1 MNPRHV
7 VLVGLPG
14 VGKTT
19 VGSLVAEGLS
29 APLVDIDQILVRQV
43 GRPVDQIF
51 GMMGEPVFRQLEREA
66 VATALEGEP
75 AVIVPGGGWAAQ
87 PGQIETAMR
96 FGLIIYLKC
105 TAATA
110 ARRAE
115 QGEVRPL
122 VAGGGDPVQKMVALL
137 NERESFYRLAHHEVS
152 AGTRDA
158 SEVAKDVL
166 ELARIH
172 AGWV

>member
-1 MNPRHV
+1 MARHL

-14 VGKTT
+14 VGKST
-19 VGSLVAEGLS
+19 VGRLVSEAIN

-66 VATALEGEP
+66 VATALEAEP
-75 AVIVPGGGWAAQ
+75 SVIVPGGGWAAQ
-87 PGQIETAMR
+87 SGQIETAMR
-96 FGLIIYLKC
+96 FALIIYLKC

-110 ARRAE
+110 ARRSQE
-115 QGEVRPL
+115 GEARPL
-122 VAGGGDPVQKMVALL
+122 VTGGDPVQRMVTLL
-137 NERESFYRLAHHEVS
+137 NEREAFYRLAHHEVS

-158 SEVAKDVL
+158 PEVAKDVV

-172 AGWV
+172 AGWE